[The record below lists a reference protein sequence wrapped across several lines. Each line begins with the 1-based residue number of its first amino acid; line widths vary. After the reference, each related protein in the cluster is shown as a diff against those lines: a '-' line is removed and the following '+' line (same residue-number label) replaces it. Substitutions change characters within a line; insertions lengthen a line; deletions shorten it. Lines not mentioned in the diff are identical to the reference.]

1 MKFKALI
8 ITVALLTLLTSQ
20 SNAQTLVNW
29 FNFSKDYNP
38 GTYDTNNKY
47 LGGTD
52 LMYLVNHKGKLWAG
66 TSVWNDNP
74 GSDPTPGPQIL
85 FKENSSAGWK
95 VDTSMGTGYLRTDA
109 LYSLFS
115 RKTSSETLYHSQINY
130 Y

>member
-1 MKFKALI
+1 MKNIVLI
-8 ITVALLTLLTSQ
+8 ITIAFLTLFKGQVS
-20 SNAQTLVNW
+20 AQTQVNW
-29 FNFSKDYNP
+29 FTFSKDYYP
-38 GTYDTNNKY
+38 GTYDANNKY

-85 FKENSSAGWK
+85 YKETSSSNWK

-109 LYSLFS
+109 FYSGS
-115 RKTSSETLYHSQINY
+115 I
-130 Y
+130 

>member
-1 MKFKALI
+1 VQ
-8 ITVALLTLLTSQ
+8 TQ
-20 SNAQTLVNW
+20 AQTQVNW
-29 FNFSKDYNP
+29 FTFSKNYYP
-38 GTYDTNNKY
+38 GTYDANNKY

-85 FKENSSAGWK
+85 YKETSSSNWK

-109 LYSLFS
+109 FYSFIFTEDKFGNPLPQPDTILLASFS
-115 RKTSSETLYHSQINY
+115 DLTAPYDTVFG
-130 Y
+130 